1 MTPRTQRLLIAAA
14 TAGVLATTASAW
26 AFGGGRG
33 HCDGPPDGPRAERQQ
48 ARHAQR
54 LAEHEARLKDALKL
68 TPAQAGA
75 WQAFSAA
82 MRPPQASGQRLD
94 RAEWATLTT
103 PQRMEKMQALRAERD
118 ARLNE
123 RLQAVK
129 KFYVT
134 LSPEQQQTFD
144 AQHQRLGRHGGPDRE
159 RPGHPHPPRHG

>member
-1 MTPRTQRLLIAAA
+1 MTPLTQRLLIAAA

-33 HCDGPPDGPRAERQQ
+33 HCDSAPDAPRAERLQE
-48 ARHAQR
+48 RHAQR
-54 LAEHEARLKDALKL
+54 LAEHAARLKDALKL

-82 MRPPQASGQRLD
+82 MQTPKTAKQGLN

-123 RLQAVK
+123 RLEAVK
-129 KFYVT
+129 TFYAT

-144 AQHQRLGRHGGPDRE
+144 AQHQRLGRHGGPGRE